1 MKALDDIRQAVLAG
15 DLQLART
22 LLDSLP
28 FSPTNIEQVAEI
40 RNLLE
45 WSLEVTKVRRAH
57 AAAQLA
63 ELMHSSAYQIRDST
77 PAATWS
83 FNG

>member
-1 MKALDDIRQAVLAG
+1 MKPLEDIRQAVLGG
-15 DLQLART
+15 DLQLARR
-22 LLDSLP
+22 LLDSLAL
-28 FSPTNIEQVAEI
+28 SPTNIEQVAEI

-45 WSLEVTKVRRAH
+45 WALEVTKIRRAH

-63 ELMHSSAYQIRDST
+63 EMMQSSAYQPRESNSS
-77 PAATWS
+77 PTWS